1 MAEMKQQILE
11 MKTLENY
18 EYQDTLNQ
26 EPWSEDRIRETLNRM
41 KDIDSASSKKGRTS
55 GNYYFGTDQKH
66 KEFISDVSKDFLY
79 SNVLHFSDTKGS
91 LQIENE
97 LILFMKNLMNG
108 DENTLGT
115 TTSGGT
121 ESIILGLCA
130 LRTMAHKRGIKH
142 PHIISST
149 TAHAALM
156 KGSYYLGIELT
167 LLEINEETGKSNF
180 NEMINSIKDNTIAFY
195 LSGINFPHGNV
206 DDIQMINDYLM
217 GRTPGEPNSQVDLQ
231 RQKKLSHIGILVD
244 SCLGGFFTSMST
256 YLKDGRFQQIDFK
269 NERVVC
275 ITVDPHKYGQ
285 GPKGCSVVL
294 FRNLELKI
302 ASMFLYSKWQGG
314 LYGTPGLAGSRTTAG
329 FVGSWAS
336 LKKLGMKGLELIY
349 TTITSRIDSIVE
361 DVKNSKQFTVYGNPK
376 GCSIA
381 VLLKKEFRK
390 KYSIIVI
397 NHILKIKK
405 NWSFSLCFDP
415 SCIHISITMNNVF
428 NLETFPQ
435 DLQEAFE
442 EYEANYK
449 TYSNMSFTE
458 KSLYGAV
465 VDLPDNLSDD
475 IVGHLLSYMN
485 MV

>member
-1 MAEMKQQILE
+1 MKS
-11 MKTLENY
+11 LENY
-18 EYQDTLNQ
+18 EYQHTLND
-26 EPWSEDRIRETLNRM
+26 EPWSENKIRETLKRM
-41 KDIDSASSKKGRTS
+41 KDIDDASSKEGKSS

-66 KEFISDVSKDFLY
+66 KDFISDVSKDFLY

-108 DENTLGT
+108 DENTVGT

-121 ESIILGLCA
+121 ESIILGLCS
-130 LRTMAHKRGIKH
+130 LRTMANKRGIKH
-142 PHIISST
+142 PHIISSS
-149 TAHAALM
+149 TAHAALI

-167 LLEINEETGKSNF
+167 LLDVDEETGISNF
-180 NEMINSIKDNTIAFY
+180 NEMINSIKENTIAFY
-195 LSGINFPHGNV
+195 LSGINFPHGNI

-217 GRTPGEPNSQVDLQ
+217 GRTPGVANSPVDLE

-256 YLKDGRFQQIDFK
+256 HLKDGRFKQIDFK
-269 NERVVC
+269 NERVIC

-294 FRNLELKI
+294 FRNLEHKI
-302 ASMFLYSKWQGG
+302 DSMFLYSKWTGG
-314 LYGTPGLAGSRTTAG
+314 IYGTPGLAGSRTTAG

-336 LKKLGMKGLELIY
+336 LKKLGMKGLERIY
-349 TTITSRIDSIVE
+349 KTITSRIDSIIE
-361 DVKNSKQFTVYGNPK
+361 EINKSEQFTIYGKPK

-381 VLLKKEFRK
+381 LLFKKEFRK
-390 KYSIIVI
+390 KYSILVI
-397 NHILKIKK
+397 NHILKTKK
-405 NWSFSLCFDP
+405 NWSFSMCTQP

-428 NLETFPQ
+428 NLETLGK
-435 DLQEAFE
+435 DLQESFE
-442 EYEANYK
+442 EYENNYK
-449 TYSNMSFTE
+449 MYSNLTFTE

-465 VDLPDNLSDD
+465 VDLPENLSDN
-475 IVGHLLSYMN
+475 IIGHLISYMN